1 MGNEQEDK
9 EMEMGS
15 IVVEKV
21 GGRSSVVHCFSRYPV
36 KFIIPKK
43 VGSSRTD
50 VVWVYALNYGG
61 GIVSGDQILCKFSVG
76 DCCTMVLTTQGSTKA
91 RVGSNAL
98 LAIIPDPVTCFSTA
112 RYYQK
117 QVFNVSSNS
126 NLVIVDWITSGRH
139 ESGEKWDFDLY
150 RSINN
155 IFLEDGEPLF
165 LDTMSLEK
173 EKIGCI
179 HELVQDYQVIA
190 MILLLGPKLQFVQNL
205 VQDKVKGIMSE
216 QLQHPSGALSHKRNE
231 AGYFISKPSLMASCS
246 VFGTKNQFGHIWLES
261 FYKSIE
267 TRGRKT
273 RNANFMISAHSNLYK
288 PAMLYGTE
296 CWAAKGEHKNKLSVT
311 EIKMLRWMS
320 GHMRLDRIRNDDIRE
335 RVGVASILEK
345 IVESRLRWFG
355 HVRRRPTEHP
365 VRKVDE
371 MEDGQGV
378 KGRGRPKKTIHE
390 VVKRD
395 PHVNGLSID
404 TINDRAQ

>member
-43 VGSSRTD
+43 
-50 VVWVYALNYGG
+50 
-61 GIVSGDQILCKFSVG
+61 GDQILCKFSVG

-155 IFLEDGEPLF
+155 IFLEGGEPLF

-231 AGYFISKPSLMASCS
+231 AGYFISKPSLMTSCS
-246 VFGTKNQFGHIWLES
+246 VFGTKKTILVVRVAAMTTESVYKFLQEQLAPLES
-261 FYKSIE
+261 
-267 TRGRKT
+267 
-273 RNANFMISAHSNLYK
+273 L
-288 PAMLYGTE
+288 L
-296 CWAAKGEHKNKLSVT
+296 
-311 EIKMLRWMS
+311 
-320 GHMRLDRIRNDDIRE
+320 
-335 RVGVASILEK
+335 GVPPY
-345 IVESRLRWFG
+345 
-355 HVRRRPTEHP
+355 H
-365 VRKVDE
+365 
-371 MEDGQGV
+371 
-378 KGRGRPKKTIHE
+378 
-390 VVKRD
+390 
-395 PHVNGLSID
+395 
-404 TINDRAQ
+404 